1 MDPNFNSKIS
11 GLKAKLNTRKI
22 VGEVLPAFALAFAG
36 VLGMTNADAAPP
48 TSGPPIRTDL
58 PAGQGCAFALT
69 IIQEG
74 TQPAP
79 REFTDK
85 NGNVVR
91 VLTAGKGT
99 INTYINAETGASITI
114 KPGGGSV
121 QRTTFNTDGTLT
133 VVATGFNGLILF
145 PSDMPA
151 GPSSM
156 LYIGRLVYTVD
167 PSTGVFTL
175 IGSSGKQ
182 TDICAT
188 LSLTS

>member
-1 MDPNFNSKIS
+1 MNHRFNSKNEF
-11 GLKAKLNTRKI
+11 LKRKTNGRKI
-22 VGEVLPAFALAFAG
+22 GGKILFLLAFTG
-36 VLGMTNADAAPP
+36 VLVITDVNAAPP
-48 TSGPPIRTDL
+48 TSGDPIRTDL
-58 PAGQGCAFALT
+58 PPGLGCNFALT

-74 TQPAP
+74 TQPVR

-91 VLTAGKGT
+91 LLTAGKGIT
-99 INTYINAETGASITI
+99 NTYINAETGASITI
-114 KPGGGSV
+114 KPSGGSV
-121 QRTTFNTDGTLT
+121 SKTTLNPDGSST

-145 PSDMPA
+145 PSDIPT
-151 GPSSM
+151 GPSST

-167 PSTGVFTL
+167 ASGVFTV

-188 LSLTS
+188 LSATF